1 MRLIISTERRKNLF
15 GSNLFENQRCFFG
28 LIDKTTPELLVNFE
42 NKPGTVS
49 QIQILEIGRT
59 KVVNVIISCTTLHIY
74 KPYLENSV
82 AWNSYVSV
90 LNIVSITILYAGS
103 ISPRL
108 FAVYILLLLT
118 INYYRVNYV
127 FLDVYFSV
135 IWCIMLIILS
145 RHEKKE
151 SLVLDDFEI
160 IDR

>member
-1 MRLIISTERRKNLF
+1 MF

-59 KVVNVIISCTTLHIY
+59 KVVNVILSCTTLHIY

-90 LNIVSITILYAGS
+90 LNIVSITILYLRWLHKPPAFCCLHTIITYYKLLQGELR
-103 ISPRL
+103 ISWCVFFRDL
-108 FAVYILLLLT
+108 VH
-118 INYYRVNYV
+118 NVNH
-127 FLDVYFSV
+127 FESS
-135 IWCIMLIILS
+135 W
-145 RHEKKE
+145 ETNPKK
-151 SLVLDDFEI
+151 VLYLMTL
-160 IDR
+160 R

>member
-1 MRLIISTERRKNLF
+1 LF
-15 GSNLFENQRCFFG
+15 RSNLFENQRCFFG
-28 LIDKTTPELLVNFE
+28 LIDKRPPNYILVNFQ
-42 NKPGTVS
+42 NKQARHCQSVS
-49 QIQILEIGRT
+49 TIQILEIGRT
-59 KVVNVIISCTTLHIY
+59 KVVNVISCTTLHIY

-90 LNIVSITILYAGS
+90 LNIVSIILYAGS

-145 RHEKKE
+145 RHEKQTRKK
-151 SLVLDDFEI
+151 VLYLMTL
-160 IDR
+160 R